1 MELKIYNTLTRTKEV
16 FQPMSPPNVRMY
28 VCGPTVYDFL
38 HVGNFRGPVVFN
50 MIRNYLELIG
60 YQVTYA
66 MNFTDID
73 DKIIRRANE
82 KGVTSEALTEQYIA
96 EYKKDFQIL
105 GLRAHDLNPKVT
117 EHLPAIYEMISTLV
131 KSETAYVVD
140 GDVWFSI
147 EKFKDYGKLS
157 GRNVDEL
164 MVGARVEVEEK
175 KRNPMD
181 FALWKSAKPGEPFWD
196 SPWGKGR
203 PGWHIECSAM
213 NKAIF
218 GDQIDIH
225 GGGTDL
231 MFPHH
236 ENEIAQTEGCTHKTF
251 SRYWM
256 HWHMLNFSGQKMSK
270 SVGNIL
276 SMREFAEK
284 YHPEIYKFMILSVH
298 YRSVAEFSDEVVHRT
313 ISSLA
318 KVYSSLAIADLYVK
332 QTGADTMVSSK
343 MTPATEA
350 LWNRVM
356 TALSDD
362 FNMAEVMAIVYEV
375 IKTFNQGVKRGLKVN
390 PTVVDKC
397 VQLKLFFDK
406 LSRLTS
412 LFGEEATSFLKFLD
426 DKLIQIYKIDIKQVE
441 KLIGEREQARADK
454 NFALS
459 DQLRDQLNQMK
470 IAISD
475 TPDGM
480 FWEVMK

>member
-16 FQPMSPPNVRMY
+16 FKPLNAPNVRMY

-38 HVGNFRGPVVFN
+38 HVGNFRGPVLFN
-50 MIRNYLELIG
+50 LIRNYLELLG
-60 YQVTYA
+60 YKVTFA
-66 MNFTDID
+66 LNFTDID
-73 DKIIRRANE
+73 DKIIKRANE
-82 KGVTSEALTEQYIA
+82 RGISSSELSEQYIA

-105 GLRAHDLNPKVT
+105 GLRPHDLNPKVT
-117 EHLPAIYEMISTLV
+117 EHLPAINEMISSLV
-131 KSETAYVVD
+131 ANGTAYVVD
-140 GDVWFSI
+140 GDVWYSI
-147 EKFKDYGKLS
+147 EKFAEYGKLS
-157 GRNVDEL
+157 GRNVADL
-164 MVGARVEVEEK
+164 MAGARVEVEEK

-181 FALWKSAKPGEPFWD
+181 FALWKAAKPGEPSWD

-251 SRYWM
+251 SKYWI

-276 SMREFAEK
+276 SMREFSEK
-284 YHPEIYKFMILSVH
+284 YHPEIYKYMILSIH
-298 YRSVAEFSDEVVHRT
+298 YRSVAEFSEEVIHRA
-313 ISSLA
+313 ISNLA
-318 KVYSSLAIADLYVK
+318 KVYSALAIADLYVDSAS
-332 QTGADTMVSSK
+332 GLDSAK
-343 MTPATEA
+343 MNPATEA

-362 FNMAEVMAIVYEV
+362 FNMAEVVAIIHEV
-375 IKTFNQGVKRGLKVN
+375 TKGFNQGVKRGMKAN
-390 PTVVDKC
+390 PSVLEKC
-397 VQLKLFFDK
+397 IQVKLFFLK
-406 LSRLTS
+406 LRQLTS
-412 LFGEEATSFLKFLD
+412 LFGEDATTFLKFLD
-426 DKLIQIYKIDIKQVE
+426 DKLVQIYNIDLKHVE
-441 KLIGEREQARADK
+441 KLIAERKQARADK
-454 NFALS
+454 NFTLS

-470 IAISD
+470 IAVSD
-475 TPDGM
+475 TPEGM
-480 FWEVMK
+480 HWEVMK

>member
-1 MELKIYNTLTRTKEV
+1 MELKIYNTLSRAKEV
-16 FQPMSPPNVRMY
+16 FKPMNAPDVRIY

-50 MIRNYLELIG
+50 MIRNYLEFIG
-60 YQVTYA
+60 YKVTYA

-82 KGVTSEALTEQYIA
+82 KGVTAEALTEQYIG

-105 GLRAHDLNPKVT
+105 GLRPHDLNPRVT
-117 EHLPAIYEMISTLV
+117 EHLPAINEMIDTLV
-131 KSETAYVVD
+131 KNETAYVVD

-164 MVGARVEVEEK
+164 MAGARVEVDEK

-181 FALWKSAKPGEPFWD
+181 FALWKSAKPGEPSWD

-236 ENEIAQTEGCTHKTF
+236 ENEIAQTEGCTHKIF
-251 SRYWM
+251 SKYWI

-276 SMREFAEK
+276 SLREFSEK
-284 YHPEIYKFMILSVH
+284 YHAEIYKFMILSVH
-298 YRSVAEFSDEVVHRT
+298 YRSVAEFSEEVIHRA
-313 ISSLA
+313 ISNLA
-318 KVYSSLAIADLYVK
+318 KVYSSVAIADSYSPDM
-332 QTGADTMVSSK
+332 TSAK

-356 TALSDD
+356 TSLSDD
-362 FNMAEVMAIVYEV
+362 FNMAEVIAIIHEV
-375 IKTFNQGVKRGLKVN
+375 TKAFNQGVKRGMKTN
-390 PTVVDKC
+390 PAILEKC
-397 VQLKLFFDK
+397 VQLKLFFNN
-406 LSRLTS
+406 LSKLTS
-412 LFGEEATSFLKFLD
+412 LFGENASSFLKFLD
-426 DKLIQIYKIDIKQVE
+426 DKLIQIYNIDLKQVE
-441 KLIGEREQARADK
+441 KLIGERKQARADK
-454 NFALS
+454 NFVLS

-470 IAISD
+470 IAVSD
-475 TPDGM
+475 TADGTHY
-480 FWEVMK
+480 EVMK

>member
-1 MELKIYNTLTRTKEV
+1 MELKIYNTLSRTKEV
-16 FQPMSPPNVRMY
+16 FKPMNAPDVRIY

-60 YQVTYA
+60 YKVTYA
-66 MNFTDID
+66 MNFTDIE

-82 KGVTSEALTEQYIA
+82 KGVTAEALTELYIG

-105 GLRAHDLNPKVT
+105 GLRPHDLNPRVT
-117 EHLPAIYEMISTLV
+117 EHMPAINEMIETLV

-147 EKFKDYGKLS
+147 EKFKEYGKLS

-164 MVGARVEVEEK
+164 MAGARVEVEEK

-181 FALWKSAKPGEPFWD
+181 FALWKSAKPGEPSWD

-213 NKAIF
+213 NKDIF

-251 SRYWM
+251 SKYWI

-276 SMREFAEK
+276 SMREFSEK
-284 YHPEIYKFMILSVH
+284 YHAEIYKFMILSVH
-298 YRSVAEFSDEVVHRT
+298 YRSVAEFSEEVIHRT
-313 ISSLA
+313 ISNLA
-318 KVYSSLAIADLYVK
+318 RVYSSLAIADSYSPDM
-332 QTGADTMVSSK
+332 TAAK
-343 MTPATEA
+343 MTPATET

-356 TALSDD
+356 TSLSDD
-362 FNMAEVMAIVYEV
+362 FNMAEVIAIIYEV
-375 IKTFNQGVKRGLKVN
+375 TKAFNQGVKRGMKAN
-390 PTVVDKC
+390 PAILEKC
-397 VQLKLFFDK
+397 VQLKLFFNN
-406 LSRLTS
+406 LSKLTS
-412 LFGEEATSFLKFLD
+412 LFGEDATSFLKFLD
-426 DKLIQIYKIDIKQVE
+426 DKLIQIYNIDVKQVE
-441 KLIGEREQARADK
+441 KLIGERKQARADK

-470 IAISD
+470 IAVSD

-480 FWEVMK
+480 HYEVMK

>member
-16 FQPMSPPNVRMY
+16 FKPLNAPNVRMY

-38 HVGNFRGPVVFN
+38 HVGNFRGPVLFN
-50 MIRNYLELIG
+50 LIRNYLELLG
-60 YQVTYA
+60 YKVTFA
-66 MNFTDID
+66 LNFTDID

-82 KGVTSEALTEQYIA
+82 RGVSSSELSEQYIA

-105 GLRAHDLNPKVT
+105 GLRPHDLNPKVT
-117 EHLPAIYEMISTLV
+117 EYLPAINQMISDLV
-131 KSETAYVVD
+131 ANGTAYVVD
-140 GDVWFSI
+140 GDVWYSI
-147 EKFKDYGKLS
+147 EKFNEYGKLS
-157 GRNVDEL
+157 GRNVEEL
-164 MVGARVEVEEK
+164 MAGARVEVEEK

-181 FALWKSAKPGEPFWD
+181 FALWKSAKPGEPAWD

-213 NKAIF
+213 NRAVF

-251 SRYWM
+251 SKYWV

-276 SMREFAEK
+276 SMREFSEK
-284 YHPEIYKFMILSVH
+284 YHPEIYKFMILSIH
-298 YRSVAEFSDEVVHRT
+298 YRSVAEFSEEVIHRT

-318 KVYSSLAIADLYVK
+318 KVYSSLAVAESYVPDLDMA
-332 QTGADTMVSSK
+332 TNK
-343 MTPATEA
+343 MNPATEA

-362 FNMAEVMAIVYEV
+362 FNMAEVVAIIYE
-375 IKTFNQGVKRGLKVN
+375 ISKGFNQGVKRGMKTN
-390 PTVVDKC
+390 PAIIDKC
-397 VQLKLFFDK
+397 VQLKMFFNK
-406 LSRLTS
+406 LSQLTS
-412 LFGEEATSFLKFLD
+412 LFGENATSFLQFLD
-426 DKLIQIYKIDIKQVE
+426 DKLIQIYNIDVKQVE
-441 KLIGEREQARADK
+441 NIIEQRKQARADK

-470 IAISD
+470 IAVSD
-475 TPDGM
+475 TTEGM
-480 FWEVMK
+480 HWEVMK